1 MKGRITMLKKRIP
14 AFLLAVMLLLGAAT
28 AAMAEGIEPQ
38 FTPFSSGMLKIN
50 VPYPESTDPFMDN
63 TEISGIGETIMGSPI
78 TVTLKIDE
86 AWAKKYIK
94 YGDSGVI
101 LMPMFLVLPEG
112 TTEYA
117 SMDTSGS
124 DTTELLNQIKAVP
137 YQGIKD
143 RTQFVFLE
151 VASISRDGNMAMV
164 TPREMNNKTT
174 LFKYKDAAD
183 NEHFHYYS
191 ISIVQKNKEAVRFID
206 ESIPLENRLLYNT
219 ENNGNI
225 KDHAYENG
233 EVVYY
238 YDGEGAPSEG
248 EYVITGLKAPEGAKS
263 CKIGESLEL
272 IDEKGYISVKT
283 LISKYFYDAAM
294 YDLSWFDD
302 GDNLIHSD
310 RLVVKLLPRYQGL
323 WMESNWAPADSDRL
337 KYRTEETAGWLRGN
351 MTLENG
357 RYLFDIQ
364 DDSWQNMD
372 MEALC
377 DGGDTSRYFELT
389 APEGAAYFKV
399 QTRTAPLYDSFFAT
413 ANTSRF
419 NEMDPIP
426 LNGDVTGKE
435 FAINSSKNGI
445 QFVLGS
451 PLLRKTALKDSGVTI
466 YTVNKH
472 LAGYGSTLVV
482 QWYNNEGHLIKIN
495 GKDGE
500 FVYLVSKDYP
510 GYQDDFCEKIEMSIA
525 GNTVRIPLH
534 KVDDSNRRVLDI
546 KCYGAGE
553 ATVTFPYP
561 PGINQSNAASAQIV
575 IRHYVNDDPEKYV
588 TYSIENGNL
597 KALPEGLQFETD
609 SFSPFVL
616 SWKKATDEPPADPA
630 PAPGSGSGIVNG
642 LTVDVQLQGSTVS
655 VGQTA
660 TFTSKVSG
668 GIAPYSYQ
676 WQVDRRDGKG
686 WVDISGAT
694 QPSYVTSVIGLK
706 NNGYKYRCLV
716 KDSRGMSI
724 VSQTATLYVL
734 EALEVPQTGD
744 RAQLDGYLLLS
755 LCGAAIAAVCAVA
768 GGKKRLRKQ
777 G

>member
-1 MKGRITMLKKRIP
+1 MLKKRIP

-28 AAMAEGIEPQ
+28 AALAEGTEPQ
-38 FTPFSSGMLKIN
+38 FTSFSSDMLKIN
-50 VPYPESTDPFMDN
+50 VRSPKSTDPFMDN
-63 TEISGIGETIMGSPI
+63 TEISGIGETIIGGPI
-78 TVTLKIDE
+78 TVTLEIDE

-94 YGDSGVI
+94 YGDSGLI

-112 TTEYA
+112 TKEYA
-117 SMDTSGS
+117 SIGTSGS

-137 YQGIKD
+137 YQEIKNPI
-143 RTQFVFLE
+143 QHVFLE
-151 VASISRDGNMAMV
+151 VANISRDGNIAMV
-164 TPREMNNKTT
+164 TPREMNNETT

-263 CKIGESLEL
+263 CKIGGSSVD
-272 IDEKGYISVKT
+272 INKDGYISVKT
-283 LISKYFYDAAM
+283 PISNERFYNAAM
-294 YDLSWFDD
+294 YDLSWIDD
-302 GDNLIHSD
+302 GNNLIHSD
-310 RLVVKLLPRYQGL
+310 RLVVKLLPRSQGL
-323 WMESNWAPADSDRL
+323 WMESNWAPADSGRL

-399 QTRTAPLYDSFFAT
+399 QTWTAPLYDSFFAT

-435 FAINSSKNGI
+435 FAINSSKDGI

-482 QWYNNEGHLIKIN
+482 QWYDNEGNLISIN
-495 GKDGE
+495 GKNGE

-546 KCYGAGE
+546 KCDGAGKT
-553 ATVTFPYP
+553 TVTFPYP
-561 PGINQSNAASAQIV
+561 SGINQSNAASAQIV
-575 IRHYVNDDPEKYV
+575 IRHYVNDDPEKYD

-597 KALPEGLQFETD
+597 KALPEGLQFETY

>member
-1 MKGRITMLKKRIP
+1 M
-14 AFLLAVMLLLGAAT
+14 
-28 AAMAEGIEPQ
+28 
-38 FTPFSSGMLKIN
+38 
-50 VPYPESTDPFMDN
+50 
-63 TEISGIGETIMGSPI
+63 
-78 TVTLKIDE
+78 
-86 AWAKKYIK
+86 
-94 YGDSGVI
+94 
-101 LMPMFLVLPEG
+101 
-112 TTEYA
+112 
-117 SMDTSGS
+117 
-124 DTTELLNQIKAVP
+124 
-137 YQGIKD
+137 
-143 RTQFVFLE
+143 
-151 VASISRDGNMAMV
+151 
-164 TPREMNNKTT
+164 
-174 LFKYKDAAD
+174 
-183 NEHFHYYS
+183 
-191 ISIVQKNKEAVRFID
+191 
-206 ESIPLENRLLYNT
+206 
-219 ENNGNI
+219 
-225 KDHAYENG
+225 
-233 EVVYY
+233 
-238 YDGEGAPSEG
+238 
-248 EYVITGLKAPEGAKS
+248 ITGLKAPEGAKS
-263 CKIGESLEL
+263 CKIGESPEA
-272 IDEKGYISVKT
+272 IDEKGYTSIKTPIS
-283 LISKYFYDAAM
+283 SERFYNAAM

-302 GDNLIHSD
+302 GGNLIHSD
-310 RLVVKLLPRYQGL
+310 RLVVKLLPRSQGL
-323 WMESNWAPADSDRL
+323 WMESNWAPADSGRL

-351 MTLENG
+351 MTLKNG

-389 APEGAAYFKV
+389 APAGAVSFKV
-399 QTRTAPLYDSFFAT
+399 QTWTAPLYDSRFAELNKDGFDKMQ
-413 ANTSRF
+413 A
-419 NEMDPIP
+419 IP
-426 LNGDVTGKE
+426 LNGGVTGKE

-482 QWYNNEGHLIKIN
+482 QWYDKDGNLIRIN

-546 KCYGAGE
+546 KCYGAGK

>member
-1 MKGRITMLKKRIP
+1 MLKKRIP

-28 AAMAEGIEPQ
+28 AALAEGTEPQ
-38 FTPFSSGMLKIN
+38 FTPFSSDMLKIN
-50 VPYPESTDPFMDN
+50 VQSPESTDPFMDN
-63 TEISGIGETIMGSPI
+63 TEISGIGETIMGGPI
-78 TVTLKIDE
+78 TVTLEIDE
-86 AWAKKYIK
+86 SWAKKYIK

-101 LMPMFLVLPEG
+101 LMPMFLVLPED
-112 TTEYA
+112 TKEYA
-117 SMDTSGS
+117 SIGASGS
-124 DTTELLNQIKAVP
+124 DTAGLLNQIIAAD
-137 YQGIKD
+137 YHEIKD
-143 RTQFVFLE
+143 PIQRVFLE
-151 VASISRDGNMAMV
+151 VADISRDGNIAMV

-174 LFKYKDAAD
+174 LFKYRDAAD

-263 CKIGESLEL
+263 CKIGKSPEA
-272 IDEKGYISVKT
+272 IDEKGYISIKT
-283 LISKYFYDAAM
+283 PISSERFYNAAM

-302 GDNLIHSD
+302 GNNLIHSD

-323 WMESNWAPADSDRL
+323 WMESNWAPADSGRL

-399 QTRTAPLYDSFFAT
+399 QTWTAPLYDSRLAKEKKDMFDKMQA
-413 ANTSRF
+413 
-419 NEMDPIP
+419 IP

-435 FAINSSKNGI
+435 FAINSSKDGI

-472 LAGYGSTLVV
+472 LAGYGRTLLV
-482 QWYNNEGHLIKIN
+482 QWYDNDRNLIDIN

-510 GYQDDFCEKIEMSIA
+510 GYQDDFCKKIEMSIA

-755 LCGAAIAAVCAVA
+755 LCGAAIAAVSAVA

>member
-1 MKGRITMLKKRIP
+1 MLKKRIP

-63 TEISGIGETIMGSPI
+63 TEISGIEGTTVDGPI

-112 TTEYA
+112 TKGYA
-117 SMDTSGS
+117 SMDTSG
-124 DTTELLNQIKAVP
+124 DITTELISQFAAFEYKNIDNP
-137 YQGIKD
+137 I
-143 RTQFVFLE
+143 QFVFLE

-174 LFKYKDAAD
+174 LFEYKDAAD

-219 ENNGNI
+219 GNNENI

-238 YDGEGAPSEG
+238 YDGTNAPLAD
-248 EYVITGLKAPEGAKS
+248 EYVTTGLKAPEGAES
-263 CKIGESLEL
+263 CKIGVNSVD
-272 IDEKGYISVKT
+272 INKDGYISVKT
-283 LISKYFYDAAM
+283 PISKYFYDAAM
-294 YDLSWFDD
+294 YDPISWFDD
-302 GDNLIHSD
+302 GGNLIHSD

-323 WMESNWAPADSDRL
+323 WMESNWAPADSGRL

-389 APEGAAYFKV
+389 APAGAASFKV
-399 QTRTAPLYDSFFAT
+399 QTWTAPLYDSYLAT
-413 ANTSRF
+413 ANTKRF
-419 NEMDPIP
+419 NEMKPIP

-482 QWYNNEGHLIKIN
+482 QWYDKDGNLIRIN

>member
-1 MKGRITMLKKRIP
+1 MLKKRIP

-28 AAMAEGIEPQ
+28 AALAEGTEPQ
-38 FTPFSSGMLKIN
+38 FTPFSSDMLKIN
-50 VPYPESTDPFMDN
+50 VQSPKSTDPFMDN
-63 TEISGIGETIMGSPI
+63 TEISGIGETIMGGLI
-78 TVTLKIDE
+78 TVTLEIDE

-112 TTEYA
+112 TEEYA
-117 SMDTSGS
+117 YMDTSGS
-124 DTTELLNQIKAVP
+124 DTAELLSQIKDAD
-137 YQGIKD
+137 YHKITNRIQYE
-143 RTQFVFLE
+143 FLE
-151 VASISRDGNMAMV
+151 VADISRNGNIAMV
-164 TPREMNNKTT
+164 TPREMYNKTT

-183 NEHFHYYS
+183 NEYFHYYS
-191 ISIVQKNKEAVRFID
+191 ISIEQKNNEAVRFID
-206 ESIPLENRLLYNT
+206 ESIPLENRLQYNT

-238 YDGEGAPSEG
+238 YDGTNALSADEH
-248 EYVITGLKAPEGAKS
+248 VTTGLKAPEGAKS
-263 CKIGESLEL
+263 CKIGEKTADINE
-272 IDEKGYISVKT
+272 DGYISVIT
-283 LISKYFYDAAM
+283 HINSDRFYNAAM
-294 YDLSWFDD
+294 YDPISWFDD
-302 GDNLIHSD
+302 GGKLIHSD

-323 WMESNWAPADSDRL
+323 WMESHWAPADSGRL

-364 DDSWQNMD
+364 DNSWQNMD

-389 APEGAAYFKV
+389 APAGAASFKV
-399 QTRTAPLYDSFFAT
+399 QTWTAPLYNSYLAGEVNKDFD
-413 ANTSRF
+413 
-419 NEMDPIP
+419 EMKPIP
-426 LNGDVTGKE
+426 LKNGDVTGKE

-482 QWYNNEGHLIKIN
+482 QWYDNEGNLIKIN

-510 GYQDDFCEKIEMSIA
+510 GYQDDFCKKIEVSIA

-534 KVDDSNRRVLDI
+534 KVDDLNRHVLDI
-546 KCYGAGE
+546 KCDGAGK
-553 ATVTFPYP
+553 TIVRFPYP
-561 PGINQSNAASAQIV
+561 SGINQSNAASAQIV
-575 IRHYVNDDPEKYV
+575 IRHYVNDDPEKYD

-597 KALPEGLQFETD
+597 KALPEGLQFETY

-616 SWKKATDEPPADPA
+616 SWKKATDEPPVDPA
-630 PAPGSGSGIVNG
+630 PVPGSGSGIVNG

>member
-1 MKGRITMLKKRIP
+1 MLKKRIP

-28 AAMAEGIEPQ
+28 AALAEGAEPQ

-50 VPYPESTDPFMDN
+50 VQYPESTVPFMDN
-63 TEISGIGETIMGSPI
+63 TEISGIGETIMGGPI
-78 TVTLKIDE
+78 TVTLEIDE

-101 LMPMFLVLPEG
+101 LMPKFLVLPEG
-112 TTEYA
+112 TKAYA
-117 SMDTSGS
+117 STGFSGS
-124 DTTELLNQIKAVP
+124 ETELLKQIEAAS
-137 YQGIKD
+137 YHEIKD
-143 RTQFVFLE
+143 PKDLIQYDFLA
-151 VASISRDGNMAMV
+151 VASISRDGNIATV
-164 TPREMNNKTT
+164 TPLEMKNQTT

-183 NEHFHYYS
+183 NEYFHYYS

-206 ESIPLENRLLYNT
+206 ESIPLKDRLLYNT
-219 ENNGNI
+219 ENNENI
-225 KDHAYENG
+225 KDYAYENG

-238 YDGEGAPSEG
+238 YDGNNPSAD
-248 EYVITGLKAPEGAKS
+248 EYVTTGLKAPEGAES
-263 CKIGESLEL
+263 CKIGEKPVD
-272 IDEKGYISVKT
+272 INKNGYISVET
-283 LISKYFYDAAM
+283 PISFYEAAM
-294 YDLSWFDD
+294 YDPISWFD
-302 GDNLIHSD
+302 GGNNLIHSD

-323 WMESNWAPADSDRL
+323 WMESNWAPADSGRL
-337 KYRTEETAGWLRGN
+337 KYRTEETAGWLQGN

-364 DDSWQNMD
+364 DNSWQNMD

-377 DGGDTSRYFELT
+377 DVGDTSRYFELT
-389 APEGAAYFKV
+389 APEGAASFKV
-399 QTRTAPLYDSFFAT
+399 QTRTAPLYNSSLAE
-413 ANTSRF
+413 ANKDMF
-419 NEMDPIP
+419 NKMTPIS
-426 LNGDVTGKE
+426 LNDGDVTGKE

-482 QWYNNEGHLIKIN
+482 QWYDKEGNLININ

-510 GYQDDFCEKIEMSIA
+510 GYQDDFCKKIEISIA

-534 KVDDSNRRVLDI
+534 KADDSNRHVLDI
-546 KCYGAGE
+546 KCDGAGKT
-553 ATVTFPYP
+553 TVTFPYP
-561 PGINQSNAASAQIV
+561 SGINQSNAASAQIV
-575 IRHYVNDDPEKYV
+575 IRHYVNDDPEKYD
-588 TYSIENGNL
+588 TYSIEKGNL
-597 KALPEGLQFETD
+597 KALPEGLQFETY

-642 LTVDVQLQGSTVS
+642 LTVDVQLQGSAVS

>member
-1 MKGRITMLKKRIP
+1 MLKKRIP

-28 AAMAEGIEPQ
+28 AALAEGTEPQ
-38 FTPFSSGMLKIN
+38 FTHFSSDMLKIN
-50 VPYPESTDPFMDN
+50 VQSPKSTDPFMDN
-63 TEISGIGETIMGSPI
+63 TEISGIGETIMGGPI
-78 TVTLKIDE
+78 TVTLEIDE

-112 TTEYA
+112 TEEYA
-117 SMDTSGS
+117 SIGASGS
-124 DTTELLNQIKAVP
+124 DTTELLNQIKPVP
-137 YQGIKD
+137 YQEIED
-143 RTQFVFLE
+143 PIQHVFLE
-151 VASISRDGNMAMV
+151 VADISRDGNIAMV
-164 TPREMNNKTT
+164 TPREMNNETT
-174 LFKYKDAAD
+174 LFKYKDAEN

-191 ISIVQKNKEAVRFID
+191 ISIVQKNKGAVRFID

-219 ENNGNI
+219 ENNENI
-225 KDHAYENG
+225 KDPAYENG

-238 YDGEGAPSEG
+238 YDGNSAPSEN
-248 EYVITGLKAPEGAKS
+248 EHVTTGLKAPEGAKS
-263 CKIGESLEL
+263 CKMGENSVN
-272 IDEKGYISVKT
+272 INKDGYISVET
-283 LISKYFYDAAM
+283 PISKYFYDAAM
-294 YDLSWFDD
+294 YDPISWFDD
-302 GDNLIHSD
+302 GGNLIHSD

-364 DDSWQNMD
+364 DNSWQNMD

-389 APEGAAYFKV
+389 APAGAAYFKV
-399 QTRTAPLYDSFFAT
+399 QTWTAPLYDSYLVEVNKDGFKK
-413 ANTSRF
+413 
-419 NEMDPIP
+419 MDRIP

-435 FAINSSKNGI
+435 FAINSSKDGI

-482 QWYNNEGHLIKIN
+482 QWYDNEGNLIDIN

-510 GYQDDFCEKIEMSIA
+510 GYQDDFCKKIAVSSA

-534 KVDDSNRRVLDI
+534 KADDLNRHVLDI
-546 KCYGAGE
+546 KCDGAGKT
-553 ATVTFPYP
+553 TVRFPYP
-561 PGINQSNAASAQIV
+561 SGINQSNAASAQIV
-575 IRHYVNDDPEKYV
+575 IRHYVNDDPEKYD

-597 KALPEGLQFETD
+597 TALPEGLQFETY

>member
-1 MKGRITMLKKRIP
+1 MLKKRIP

-38 FTPFSSGMLKIN
+38 FTPFSSDMLKIN
-50 VPYPESTDPFMDN
+50 VPYHGSTEPFMDK
-63 TEISGIGETIMGSPI
+63 TEISGIGETIMGGPI
-78 TVTLKIDE
+78 TVTLEIDE

-112 TTEYA
+112 TKGYA
-117 SMDTSGS
+117 AMDTSG
-124 DTTELLNQIKAVP
+124 DITTELISQFAAFEYKNIDNP
-137 YQGIKD
+137 I
-143 RTQFVFLE
+143 QFVFLE

-238 YDGEGAPSEG
+238 YDGKSAPSAD
-248 EYVITGLKAPEGAKS
+248 EYVTTGLKAPEGAKS

-294 YDLSWFDD
+294 YDPISWFDD
-302 GDNLIHSD
+302 GGNLIHSD

-323 WMESNWAPADSDRL
+323 WMESNWAPADSGRL

-389 APEGAAYFKV
+389 APAGAASFKV
-399 QTRTAPLYDSFFAT
+399 QTWTAPLYDSYLAT
-413 ANTSRF
+413 ANTKRF
-419 NEMDPIP
+419 NEMKPIP

-482 QWYNNEGHLIKIN
+482 QWYDKDDNLIRIN

-534 KVDDSNRRVLDI
+534 KVDDSNRHVLDI
-546 KCYGAGE
+546 KCDGAGKT
-553 ATVTFPYP
+553 TVTFPYP
-561 PGINQSNAASAQIV
+561 SGINQSNAASAQIV
-575 IRHYVNDDPEKYV
+575 IRHYVNDDPEKYD

>member
-1 MKGRITMLKKRIP
+1 MLKKRIP

-28 AAMAEGIEPQ
+28 AALAEGTEPQ

-63 TEISGIGETIMGSPI
+63 TEISGIGETIMSGLI
-78 TVTLKIDE
+78 TVTLEIDE

-101 LMPMFLVLPEG
+101 LMPMFLVLPED
-112 TTEYA
+112 TKEYA
-117 SMDTSGS
+117 SIGASGS
-124 DTTELLNQIKAVP
+124 DTAGLLNQIIAAD
-137 YQGIKD
+137 YHEIKD
-143 RTQFVFLE
+143 PIQRVFLE
-151 VASISRDGNMAMV
+151 VADISRDGNIAMV

-174 LFKYKDAAD
+174 LFKYRDAAD

-263 CKIGESLEL
+263 CKIGKSPEA
-272 IDEKGYISVKT
+272 IDEKGYISIKT
-283 LISKYFYDAAM
+283 PISSERFYNAAM

-302 GDNLIHSD
+302 GNNLIHSD
-310 RLVVKLLPRYQGL
+310 RLVVKLLPRSQGL
-323 WMESNWAPADSDRL
+323 WMESNWAPADSGRL

-399 QTRTAPLYDSFFAT
+399 QTWTAPLYDSRLAKEKKDMFDKMQA
-413 ANTSRF
+413 
-419 NEMDPIP
+419 IP

-435 FAINSSKNGI
+435 FAINSSKDGI

-472 LAGYGSTLVV
+472 LAGYGRTLLV
-482 QWYNNEGHLIKIN
+482 QWYDNDRNLIDIN

-510 GYQDDFCEKIEMSIA
+510 GYQDDFCKKIEVSSA

-597 KALPEGLQFETD
+597 KALQEGLQFETD

>member
-1 MKGRITMLKKRIP
+1 MLKKRIP

-28 AAMAEGIEPQ
+28 AALAEGTEPQ
-38 FTPFSSGMLKIN
+38 FTRFPRDMLKIN
-50 VPYPESTDPFMDN
+50 VQSPESTDPFMDN
-63 TEISGIGETIMGSPI
+63 TVISGIGETIMGGPI
-78 TVTLKIDE
+78 TVTLEIDE

-112 TTEYA
+112 TKEYA
-117 SMDTSGS
+117 SMDTSG
-124 DTTELLNQIKAVP
+124 DITTELIS
-137 YQGIKD
+137 
-143 RTQFVFLE
+143 QFAAFEYKNIDNHIQHVFLE
-151 VASISRDGNMAMV
+151 VADISRDGNMAMV

-174 LFKYKDAAD
+174 LFKYKDAEN

-206 ESIPLENRLLYNT
+206 ESIPLENRLQYNT
-219 ENNGNI
+219 ENNENI
-225 KDHAYENG
+225 KDPAYENG

-238 YDGEGAPSEG
+238 YDGKSAPSEN
-248 EYVITGLKAPEGAKS
+248 EYVTTGLKAPEGAKS
-263 CKIGESLEL
+263 CKMGVTHVDINN
-272 IDEKGYISVKT
+272 GYISVKT
-283 LISKYFYDAAM
+283 PISSERFYNAAM

-310 RLVVKLLPRYQGL
+310 RLVVKLLPRSQGL
-323 WMESNWAPADSDRL
+323 WMESNWAPADSGRL

-399 QTRTAPLYDSFFAT
+399 QTWTAPLYDSFLAKV
-413 ANTSRF
+413 NKDRF
-419 NEMDPIP
+419 NTMEPIP
-426 LNGDVTGKE
+426 LNGGVTGKE
-435 FAINSSKNGI
+435 FAINSSKDGI

-472 LAGYGSTLVV
+472 PAGNGSTLVV
-482 QWYNNEGHLIKIN
+482 QWYDKDGNLIRIN

-510 GYQDDFCEKIEMSIA
+510 GYQDDFCKKIEVSSA

-534 KVDDSNRRVLDI
+534 KVDDLNRHVLDI
-546 KCYGAGE
+546 KCDGAGKT
-553 ATVTFPYP
+553 TVTFPYP
-561 PGINQSNAASAQIV
+561 SGINQSNAASAQIV
-575 IRHYVNDDPEKYV
+575 IRHYVNDDPEKYD

-597 KALPEGLQFETD
+597 TALPEGLQFETY

-694 QPSYVTSVIGLK
+694 QPSYVISVIGLK

>member
-1 MKGRITMLKKRIP
+1 MLKKRIP

-28 AAMAEGIEPQ
+28 AALAEGTEPQ

-50 VPYPESTDPFMDN
+50 VQDPGSTDPFMDN
-63 TEISGIGETIMGSPI
+63 TEISGIEGTTVDGPI

-112 TTEYA
+112 TKGYA
-117 SMDTSGS
+117 AMDTSG
-124 DTTELLNQIKAVP
+124 DITTELISQFAAFEYKNIDNP
-137 YQGIKD
+137 I
-143 RTQFVFLE
+143 QFVFLE

-164 TPREMNNKTT
+164 TPCEMNNKTT

-219 ENNGNI
+219 GNNGNI

-238 YDGEGAPSEG
+238 YDGEGAPSAD
-248 EYVITGLKAPEGAKS
+248 EYVTTGLKAPEGAKS

-283 LISKYFYDAAM
+283 PISKYFYDAAM
-294 YDLSWFDD
+294 YDLSWIDD
-302 GDNLIHSD
+302 EDNLIHSD

-323 WMESNWAPADSDRL
+323 WMESNWAPADSGRL

-389 APEGAAYFKV
+389 APAGAASFKV
-399 QTRTAPLYDSFFAT
+399 QTWTAPLYDSRLAEVNKDMFDK
-413 ANTSRF
+413 
-419 NEMDPIP
+419 MKPIP

-482 QWYNNEGHLIKIN
+482 QWYDNERNLIDIN

-500 FVYLVSKDYP
+500 FVYLVRKDYP
-510 GYQDDFCEKIEMSIA
+510 GYQDDFCKKIEVSIA

-546 KCYGAGE
+546 KCDGAGKT
-553 ATVTFPYP
+553 TVTFPYP
-561 PGINQSNAASAQIV
+561 SGINQSNAASAQIV

-597 KALPEGLQFETD
+597 KALQEGLQFETD

>member
-1 MKGRITMLKKRIP
+1 MLKKRIP
-14 AFLLAVMLLLGAAT
+14 AFLLAVMLILGAAT
-28 AAMAEGIEPQ
+28 AALAEGTEPQ
-38 FTPFSSGMLKIN
+38 FTHFSSDMLKIN
-50 VPYPESTDPFMDN
+50 VQSPKSTDPFMDN
-63 TEISGIGETIMGSPI
+63 TEISGIGETIMGGLI
-78 TVTLKIDE
+78 TVTLEIDE

-112 TTEYA
+112 TKEYA
-117 SMDTSGS
+117 SIGASGS
-124 DTTELLNQIKAVP
+124 DPAKLLNQIKAVP
-137 YQGIKD
+137 YQEIKNPI
-143 RTQFVFLE
+143 QHVFLE
-151 VASISRDGNMAMV
+151 VADISRDGNIAIV
-164 TPREMNNKTT
+164 TPREMNNETT
-174 LFKYKDAAD
+174 LFKYKDAEN

-191 ISIVQKNKEAVRFID
+191 ISIVQKNKEAVRFTD

-219 ENNGNI
+219 ENNENI
-225 KDHAYENG
+225 KDPAYENG

-238 YDGEGAPSEG
+238 YDGKSAPLPDEH
-248 EYVITGLKAPEGAKS
+248 VTTGLKAPEGAKS
-263 CKIGESLEL
+263 CKIGEKPVG
-272 IDEKGYISVKT
+272 INKDGYISVKT
-283 LISKYFYDAAM
+283 PISSERFYNAAM

-302 GDNLIHSD
+302 VGKLIHSD
-310 RLVVKLLPRYQGL
+310 RLVVKLLPRCQGL
-323 WMESNWAPADSDRL
+323 WMESNWAPADSRRL

-357 RYLFDIQ
+357 RYLFDIK
-364 DDSWQNMD
+364 DGSWQNMD

-377 DGGDTSRYFELT
+377 DVGDTSRYFELT
-389 APEGAAYFKV
+389 APAGAVSFKV
-399 QTRTAPLYDSFFAT
+399 QTWTAPLYDSRLAELNKDGFDT
-413 ANTSRF
+413 M
-419 NEMDPIP
+419 EPIP
-426 LNGDVTGKE
+426 LNGGVTGKE
-435 FAINSSKNGI
+435 FAINSSKDGI

-482 QWYNNEGHLIKIN
+482 QWYDNEDNLIKIN

-510 GYQDDFCEKIEMSIA
+510 GYQDDFCKKIEVSSA

-534 KVDDSNRRVLDI
+534 KVDDLNRHVLDI
-546 KCYGAGE
+546 KCDGAGKT
-553 ATVTFPYP
+553 TVRFPYP
-561 PGINQSNAASAQIV
+561 SGINQSNAASAQIV
-575 IRHYVNDDPEKYV
+575 IRHYVNDDPEKYD
-588 TYSIENGNL
+588 TYSIEKGNL
-597 KALPEGLQFETD
+597 TALPEGLQFETY

>member
-1 MKGRITMLKKRIP
+1 MLKKRIP

-28 AAMAEGIEPQ
+28 AALAEGTEPQ

-63 TEISGIGETIMGSPI
+63 TEISGIEGTTVDGPI

-112 TTEYA
+112 TKGYA
-117 SMDTSGS
+117 SIGASGS
-124 DTTELLNQIKAVP
+124 NTTELLNQINAVH
-137 YQGIKD
+137 YQEIKENKD

-206 ESIPLENRLLYNT
+206 ESIPLENRLQYNT
-219 ENNGNI
+219 ENNENI

-238 YDGEGAPSEG
+238 YDGKSAPSAD

-323 WMESNWAPADSDRL
+323 WMESNWAPADSGRL

-389 APEGAAYFKV
+389 APAGAASFKV
-399 QTRTAPLYDSFFAT
+399 QTWTAPLYDSFLAT
-413 ANTSRF
+413 VNTNRF
-419 NEMDPIP
+419 DKMKPIP

-445 QFVLGS
+445 QFVMGS

-482 QWYNNEGHLIKIN
+482 QWYDNEGNLIDIN

-546 KCYGAGE
+546 KCDGAGK

-561 PGINQSNAASAQIV
+561 SGINQSNAASAQIV

-744 RAQLDGYLLLS
+744 GAQLDGYLLLS

>member
-1 MKGRITMLKKRIP
+1 MLKKRIP
-14 AFLLAVMLLLGAAT
+14 AFLLAVMLILGAAT
-28 AAMAEGIEPQ
+28 AALAEGTEPQ
-38 FTPFSSGMLKIN
+38 FTHFSSDMLKIN
-50 VPYPESTDPFMDN
+50 VQSPKSTDPFMDN
-63 TEISGIGETIMGSPI
+63 TEISGIGETIMGGLI
-78 TVTLKIDE
+78 TVTLEIDE

-112 TTEYA
+112 TKEYA
-117 SMDTSGS
+117 YIIGASGS
-124 DTTELLNQIKAVP
+124 DTTELLNQIIAAD
-137 YQGIKD
+137 YHEIKD
-143 RTQFVFLE
+143 PIQRVFLE
-151 VASISRDGNMAMV
+151 VADISRNGNIAIV
-164 TPREMNNKTT
+164 TPREMNNETT
-174 LFKYKDAAD
+174 LFKYKDAEN

-191 ISIVQKNKEAVRFID
+191 ISIVQKNKEAVRFTD

-219 ENNGNI
+219 ENNKNI
-225 KDHAYENG
+225 KDPAYENG

-238 YDGEGAPSEG
+238 YDGNNALSADEH
-248 EYVITGLKAPEGAKS
+248 VTTGLKAPEGAKS
-263 CKIGESLEL
+263 CKMGENSVD
-272 IDEKGYISVKT
+272 IKDGYISVIT
-283 LISKYFYDAAM
+283 HINSERFYNAAM

-323 WMESNWAPADSDRL
+323 WMESNWAPADSGRL

-364 DDSWQNMD
+364 DNSWQNMD

-399 QTRTAPLYDSFFAT
+399 QTWTAPLYDSFLAKV
-413 ANTSRF
+413 NKDRF
-419 NEMDPIP
+419 DKMGAIP
-426 LNGDVTGKE
+426 LNGGVTGKE

-482 QWYNNEGHLIKIN
+482 QWYDNEGNLIDIN

-510 GYQDDFCEKIEMSIA
+510 GYQDDFCKKIEVSIA

-534 KVDDSNRRVLDI
+534 KVDDLNRHVLDI
-546 KCYGAGE
+546 KCDGAGKT
-553 ATVTFPYP
+553 TVRFPYP
-561 PGINQSNAASAQIV
+561 SGINQSNAASAQIV
-575 IRHYVNDDPEKYV
+575 IRHYVNDDPEKYD

-597 KALPEGLQFETD
+597 TALPEGLQFETY

-616 SWKKATDEPPADPA
+616 SWKKATDEPPVDPA

>member
-1 MKGRITMLKKRIP
+1 MLKKRIP
-14 AFLLAVMLLLGAAT
+14 AFLLAVMLILGAAT
-28 AAMAEGIEPQ
+28 AALAEGTEPQ
-38 FTPFSSGMLKIN
+38 FTPFSSDMLKIN
-50 VPYPESTDPFMDN
+50 VQSPESTDPFMDN
-63 TEISGIGETIMGSPI
+63 TEISGIGETIMGGPI
-78 TVTLKIDE
+78 TVTLEIDE

-101 LMPMFLVLPEG
+101 LMPMFLVLPED
-112 TTEYA
+112 TKEYA
-117 SMDTSGS
+117 SIGASGS
-124 DTTELLNQIKAVP
+124 DTAGLLNQIIAAD
-137 YQGIKD
+137 YHEIKD
-143 RTQFVFLE
+143 RIQYEFLA
-151 VASISRDGNMAMV
+151 VASISRDGNIAIV
-164 TPREMNNKTT
+164 TPREMNNETT
-174 LFKYKDAAD
+174 LFKYKDAKN

-191 ISIVQKNKEAVRFID
+191 ISIVQKNKEAVRFTD

-219 ENNGNI
+219 ENNKNI
-225 KDHAYENG
+225 KDPAYENG

-238 YDGEGAPSEG
+238 YDGKSAPSEN
-248 EYVITGLKAPEGAKS
+248 EHVTTGLKAPEGAES
-263 CKIGESLEL
+263 CKMGVTHVDINN
-272 IDEKGYISVKT
+272 GYISVKT
-283 LISKYFYDAAM
+283 PISSERFYNAAM

-310 RLVVKLLPRYQGL
+310 RLVVKLLPRSQGL
-323 WMESNWAPADSDRL
+323 WMESNWAPADSGRL

-389 APEGAAYFKV
+389 APAGAVSFKV
-399 QTRTAPLYDSFFAT
+399 QTWTAPLYDSFLAKV
-413 ANTSRF
+413 NTNRF
-419 NEMDPIP
+419 DKMEAIP

-435 FAINSSKNGI
+435 FAINSSKDGI

-482 QWYNNEGHLIKIN
+482 QWYDNEGNLIDIN

-510 GYQDDFCEKIEMSIA
+510 GYQDDFCKKIEVSSA

-534 KVDDSNRRVLDI
+534 KVDDLNRHVLDI
-546 KCYGAGE
+546 KCDGAGKT
-553 ATVTFPYP
+553 TVRFPYP
-561 PGINQSNAASAQIV
+561 SGINQSNAASAQIV
-575 IRHYVNDDPEKYV
+575 IRHYVNDDPEKYD

-597 KALPEGLQFETD
+597 TALPEGLQFETD

>member
-1 MKGRITMLKKRIP
+1 MLKKRIP

-28 AAMAEGIEPQ
+28 AALAEGTEPQ

-63 TEISGIGETIMGSPI
+63 TEISGIGETIMSGLI
-78 TVTLKIDE
+78 TVTLEIDE

-101 LMPMFLVLPEG
+101 LMPMFLVLPED
-112 TTEYA
+112 TKEYA
-117 SMDTSGS
+117 SIGASGS
-124 DTTELLNQIKAVP
+124 DTAGLLNQIIAAD
-137 YQGIKD
+137 YHEIKD
-143 RTQFVFLE
+143 PIQRVFLE
-151 VASISRDGNMAMV
+151 VADISRDGNIAMV

-174 LFKYKDAAD
+174 LFKYRDAAD

-263 CKIGESLEL
+263 CKIGKSPEA
-272 IDEKGYISVKT
+272 IDEKGYISIKT
-283 LISKYFYDAAM
+283 PISSERFYNAAM

-302 GDNLIHSD
+302 GNNLIHSD
-310 RLVVKLLPRYQGL
+310 RLVVKLLPRSQGL
-323 WMESNWAPADSDRL
+323 WMESNWAPADSGRL

-399 QTRTAPLYDSFFAT
+399 QTWTAPLYDSRLAKEKKDMFDKMQA
-413 ANTSRF
+413 
-419 NEMDPIP
+419 IP

-435 FAINSSKNGI
+435 FAINSSKDGI

-482 QWYNNEGHLIKIN
+482 QWYDNEGNLIDIN
-495 GKDGE
+495 GKNGE

-597 KALPEGLQFETD
+597 KALPEGLQFETY

-676 WQVDRRDGKG
+676 WQVDCRDGKG

>member
-1 MKGRITMLKKRIP
+1 MLKKRIP
-14 AFLLAVMLLLGAAT
+14 AFLLAVMLILGAAT
-28 AAMAEGIEPQ
+28 AALAEGTEPQ
-38 FTPFSSGMLKIN
+38 FTPFSSDMLKIN
-50 VPYPESTDPFMDN
+50 VQSPESTDPFMDN
-63 TEISGIGETIMGSPI
+63 TEISGIGETIMGGPI
-78 TVTLKIDE
+78 TVTLEIDE

-101 LMPMFLVLPEG
+101 LMPMFLVLPED
-112 TTEYA
+112 TKEYA
-117 SMDTSGS
+117 SIRASGS
-124 DTTELLNQIKAVP
+124 DTAGLLNQIIAAD
-137 YQGIKD
+137 YHEIKD
-143 RTQFVFLE
+143 PIQRVFLE
-151 VASISRDGNMAMV
+151 VADISRNGNIAIV
-164 TPREMNNKTT
+164 TPREMNNETT
-174 LFKYKDAAD
+174 LFKYKDAKN

-191 ISIVQKNKEAVRFID
+191 ISIVQKNKEAVRFTD

-219 ENNGNI
+219 ENNKNI
-225 KDHAYENG
+225 KDPAYENG

-238 YDGEGAPSEG
+238 YDGKSAPSEN
-248 EYVITGLKAPEGAKS
+248 EHVTTGLKAPEGAKI
-263 CKIGESLEL
+263 CKMGVTHVDINN
-272 IDEKGYISVKT
+272 GYISVKT
-283 LISKYFYDAAM
+283 PISSERFYNAAM
-294 YDLSWFDD
+294 YDPISWFDGED
-302 GDNLIHSD
+302 KLIHSD

-323 WMESNWAPADSDRL
+323 WMESNWAPADSGRL

-364 DDSWQNMD
+364 DNSWQNMD

-389 APEGAAYFKV
+389 APAGAVSFKV
-399 QTRTAPLYDSFFAT
+399 QTRTAPLYDSYLAEVNKDKFDK
-413 ANTSRF
+413 
-419 NEMDPIP
+419 MQPIP
-426 LNGDVTGKE
+426 LDGGVTGKE

-482 QWYNNEGHLIKIN
+482 QWYDNEGKLIKIN

-500 FVYLVSKDYP
+500 FVYLVRKDYP
-510 GYQDDFCEKIEMSIA
+510 GYQDDFCKKIKVSIA

-534 KVDDSNRRVLDI
+534 KVDDLNRHVLDI
-546 KCYGAGE
+546 KCDGAGKT
-553 ATVTFPYP
+553 TVRFPYP
-561 PGINQSNAASAQIV
+561 SGINQSNAASAQIV
-575 IRHYVNDDPEKYV
+575 IRHYVNDDPEKYD

-597 KALPEGLQFETD
+597 TALPEGLQFETY

>member
-1 MKGRITMLKKRIP
+1 MLKKRIP

-28 AAMAEGIEPQ
+28 AALAEGTEPQ
-38 FTPFSSGMLKIN
+38 FTPFSSDMLKIN
-50 VPYPESTDPFMDN
+50 VQPPESTDPFMDN
-63 TEISGIGETIMGSPI
+63 TEISGIGETIMGGPI
-78 TVTLKIDE
+78 TVTLEINE

-112 TTEYA
+112 TKGYA
-117 SMDTSGS
+117 AMDTSG
-124 DTTELLNQIKAVP
+124 DITTELISQFAAFEYKNIDNP
-137 YQGIKD
+137 I
-143 RTQFVFLE
+143 QFVFLE
-151 VASISRDGNMAMV
+151 VADISRDGNIAMV

-174 LFKYKDAAD
+174 LFKYRDAAN

-191 ISIVQKNKEAVRFID
+191 ISIVQKNKEAVRFTD

-219 ENNGNI
+219 ENNENI

-238 YDGEGAPSEG
+238 YDGEGAPSAD
-248 EYVITGLKAPEGAKS
+248 EYVTTGLKAPEGAKS
-263 CKIGESLEL
+263 CKIGESSEED
-272 IDEKGYISVKT
+272 IDKNGYISVKT
-283 LISKYFYDAAM
+283 PISNERFYNAAM
-294 YDLSWFDD
+294 YDLSWIDD
-302 GDNLIHSD
+302 EDNLIHSD
-310 RLVVKLLPRYQGL
+310 RLVVKLLPRSQGL
-323 WMESNWAPADSDRL
+323 WMESNWAPADSGRL

-399 QTRTAPLYDSFFAT
+399 QTWTAPLYDSRRAKENKDMFDKMQA
-413 ANTSRF
+413 
-419 NEMDPIP
+419 IP

-482 QWYNNEGHLIKIN
+482 QWYDNERNLIDIN

-500 FVYLVSKDYP
+500 FVYLVRKDYP
-510 GYQDDFCEKIEMSIA
+510 GYQDDFCKKIEVSIA

-534 KVDDSNRRVLDI
+534 KVDDSNRHVLDI
-546 KCYGAGE
+546 KCDGAGKT
-553 ATVTFPYP
+553 TVRFPYP
-561 PGINQSNAASAQIV
+561 SGINQSNAASAQIV

-597 KALPEGLQFETD
+597 KALPEGLQFETY

>member
-1 MKGRITMLKKRIP
+1 MLKKRIP

-28 AAMAEGIEPQ
+28 AALAEGTEPQ

-50 VPYPESTDPFMDN
+50 VPYPESTEPFMDK
-63 TEISGIGETIMGSPI
+63 TEISGIGETIMGGPI
-78 TVTLKIDE
+78 TVTLEIDE

-94 YGDSGVI
+94 YGDSGLI

-112 TTEYA
+112 TKEYA
-117 SMDTSGS
+117 SMGTSGS

-137 YQGIKD
+137 YQEIKNPI
-143 RTQFVFLE
+143 QHVFLE
-151 VASISRDGNMAMV
+151 VANISRDGNIAMV

-174 LFKYKDAAD
+174 LFKYRDAAD

-263 CKIGESLEL
+263 CKIGKSPEA
-272 IDEKGYISVKT
+272 IDEKGYISIKT
-283 LISKYFYDAAM
+283 PISSERFYNAAM

-302 GDNLIHSD
+302 GNNLIHSD
-310 RLVVKLLPRYQGL
+310 RLVVKLLPRSQGL
-323 WMESNWAPADSDRL
+323 WMESNWAPADSGRL

-399 QTRTAPLYDSFFAT
+399 QTWTAPLYDSRLAKEKKDMFDKMQA
-413 ANTSRF
+413 
-419 NEMDPIP
+419 IP

-435 FAINSSKNGI
+435 FAINSSKDGI

-482 QWYNNEGHLIKIN
+482 QWYDNKGDLIKIN

-546 KCYGAGE
+546 KCYGAGK

-561 PGINQSNAASAQIV
+561 SGINQSNAASAQIV

>member
-1 MKGRITMLKKRIP
+1 MLKKRIP

-28 AAMAEGIEPQ
+28 AALAEGTEPQ
-38 FTPFSSGMLKIN
+38 FTSFSSDMLKIN
-50 VPYPESTDPFMDN
+50 VQSPKSTDPFMEN
-63 TEISGIGETIMGSPI
+63 TEISGIGETIMGGPI
-78 TVTLKIDE
+78 TVTLEINE

-101 LMPMFLVLPEG
+101 LMPMFLVLPEDTKG
-112 TTEYA
+112 YA
-117 SMDTSGS
+117 SMDTSG
-124 DTTELLNQIKAVP
+124 DITTELISRFAAFEYKNIDKHIQH
-137 YQGIKD
+137 
-143 RTQFVFLE
+143 VFLE
-151 VASISRDGNMAMV
+151 VADISRDGNIAMV
-164 TPREMNNKTT
+164 TPREMKKTT
-174 LFKYKDAAD
+174 LFKYKDAAG
-183 NEHFHYYS
+183 NERFHYYS

-219 ENNGNI
+219 ENNKNI
-225 KDHAYENG
+225 KDPAYENG

-238 YDGEGAPSEG
+238 YDGNSALSADEH
-248 EYVITGLKAPEGAKS
+248 VTTGLKAPEGAKS
-263 CKIGESLEL
+263 CKMGVNPVDINK
-272 IDEKGYISVKT
+272 DGYISVIT
-283 LISKYFYDAAM
+283 HINSERFYNAAM
-294 YDLSWFDD
+294 YDPISWFDD
-302 GDNLIHSD
+302 GNNLIHSD

-323 WMESNWAPADSDRL
+323 WMESNWAPADSGRL

-364 DDSWQNMD
+364 DNSWQNMD

-377 DGGDTSRYFELT
+377 DVGDTSRYFELT
-389 APEGAAYFKV
+389 APAGAAYFKV
-399 QTRTAPLYDSFFAT
+399 QTWTAPLYDSFLAEV
-413 ANTSRF
+413 NKDRF
-419 NEMDPIP
+419 DKMQEAIP
-426 LNGDVTGKE
+426 LNGGVTGME

-482 QWYNNEGHLIKIN
+482 QWYDNEGNLIDIN

-510 GYQDDFCEKIEMSIA
+510 GYQDDFCKKIEVSSA

-534 KVDDSNRRVLDI
+534 KVDDLNRHVLDI
-546 KCYGAGE
+546 KCDGAGKT
-553 ATVTFPYP
+553 TVRFPYP
-561 PGINQSNAASAQIV
+561 SGINQSNAASAQIV
-575 IRHYVNDDPEKYV
+575 IRHYVNDDPEKYD
-588 TYSIENGNL
+588 TYSIERGNL
-597 KALPEGLQFETD
+597 TALPEGLQFETY